1 MAELGVPTF
10 QQSSAATRNSGGEED
25 IAVAGQA
32 IAGAAK
38 LVSDEINDKKLRE
51 LRGNLNELGDSALN
65 ADSTSQPI
73 KQFEIRPELNA
84 EEERLFNDI
93 RDLQNLADRASG
105 TRRTQVVNRAKAMTA
120 DALGRTSNPRVR
132 SQLITEFNQFVA
144 INPALDELGMADQQD
159 SLSAEFAEKQMN
171 LMFERSYDLVAD
183 GGYGMDS
190 RIIFGSDKWVREFS
204 HNQGRDARV
213 ETDLLALR
221 AFETAQQVDVVNQLP
236 VIDRALDDSRGTV
249 DTVIRT
255 ELATTGEVGNAM
267 ARIANNSAVAGDMEL
282 VNEWEVGGKQAMQSQ
297 LLAQS
302 AELEILK
309 SRIPTDNAQG
319 KSAVAR
325 IDAQQTYIQKWVS
338 IAENMAEKPDLIKLG
353 EYEKEVRQRTWRRK
367 NPETEELIFNLEN
380 VAPLLE
386 NAETLDLTDSLVTNS
401 IGQFALNS
409 LNTTFANNQAFGDAW
424 QRYNVGA
431 GALLDRASRERA
443 TAEAPYGADSQDP
456 QARSQ
461 AAMNQVMSSV
471 AARPN
476 FGLYT
481 QSKNIP
487 IGPDFFHAYMGEASQ
502 IEELRADQHFEPGL
516 TEQLETL
523 YADSL
528 IADQTMEARTRKLAP
543 GQNTAMQALGES
555 LFRYNTDS
563 DIVGRKQQSSSILN
577 QSFGQVR
584 LQDVVSFDFSELDK
598 GVISVIPNADAGTK
612 AAAVPQDRTTAQ
624 LQQHGF
630 FIGPDATLEYQRIEQ
645 AATQLEKDINR
656 FLKYEAH
663 VQFMRGNAPKPN
675 YVMAWDQNRYNEI
688 FAQRPRGE

>member
-1 MAELGVPTF
+1 MAELGVPSF

-38 LVSDEINDKKLRE
+38 LVGDELNDRKLKE
-51 LRGNLNELGDSALN
+51 LRGNLNELGDTAVD
-65 ADSTSQPI
+65 ADSSSQPI

-105 TRRTQVVNRAKAMTA
+105 TRRTQVINRAKALTSE
-120 DALGRTSNPRVR
+120 ALNKTSNPRVR

-144 INPALDELGMADQQD
+144 INPALDQLGLQDQQD
-159 SLSAEFAEKQMN
+159 DISAEFAEKQMQ
-171 LMFERSYDLVAD
+171 LMFDRSYDDVGD

-190 RIIFGSDKWVREFS
+190 RIIFGSDAWVRQFS
-204 HNQGRDARV
+204 HNQSMDARNQ
-213 ETDLLALR
+213 TDLLALR
-221 AFETAQQVDVVNQLP
+221 AFETAQQVDVVEQLP

-249 DTVIRT
+249 DAVVRTNLART
-255 ELATTGEVGNAM
+255 EDVGNAM
-267 ARIANNSAVAGDMEL
+267 ARIANNSAVEGDAEL
-282 VNEWEVGGKQAMQSQ
+282 VNEWEVGGKQVLQSQ

-325 IDAQQTYIQKWVS
+325 IEAQQTYIQKWVQ

-353 EYEKEVRQRTWRRK
+353 EYEKELRQRTWRRK

-386 NAETLDLTDSLVTNS
+386 NAETLDLNDSLVTDA
-401 IGQFALNS
+401 IGQFSLNS
-409 LNTTFANNQAFGDAW
+409 LSTTLANNHAFGDAW
-424 QRYNVGA
+424 QRYNMGA
-431 GALLDRASRERA
+431 GALLDRANRERSIG
-443 TAEAPYGADSQDP
+443 ESPYGADSQDP
-456 QARSQ
+456 QGRAQ
-461 AAMNQVMSSV
+461 AAMNQVMSSI
-471 AARPN
+471 ANRPS
-476 FGLYT
+476 FGIYT
-481 QSKNIP
+481 QSSNIP

-502 IEELRADQHFEPGL
+502 IEELRAGQNFQPA
-516 TEQLETL
+516 TMRQLETL
-523 YADSL
+523 YADN
-528 IADQTMEARTRKLAP
+528 IVADQTAEARTRKLEP
-543 GQNTAMQALGES
+543 GQNTAMQALGEA
-555 LFRYNTDS
+555 LFRYNTDT
-563 DIVGRKQQSSSILN
+563 DIISRKQQAGTALN
-577 QSFGQVR
+577 REFGQVR
-584 LQDVVSFDFSELDK
+584 LIDVVDIDFSELDQGK
-598 GVISVIPNADAGTK
+598 VSVIPHADAGK
-612 AAAVPQDRTTAQ
+612 QAAALPSDPTSAQ

-630 FIGPDATLEYQRIEQ
+630 FMGPIPESEFARIVEAAVDLENE
-645 AATQLEKDINR
+645 INR

-675 YVMAWDQNRYNEI
+675 YVMTWDNNRYNEI
-688 FAQRPRGE
+688 FAERPRGE